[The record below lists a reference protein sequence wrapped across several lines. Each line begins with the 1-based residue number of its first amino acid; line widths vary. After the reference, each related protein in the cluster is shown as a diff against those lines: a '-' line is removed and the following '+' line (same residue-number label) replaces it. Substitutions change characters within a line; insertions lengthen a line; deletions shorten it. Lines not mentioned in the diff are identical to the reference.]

1 MKQHPSKQTQFPLSG
16 NARVKSVAIFLAISE
31 ATVWRKVKQPGFPQ
45 PTKLSERVTVFD
57 AAEIR
62 QWLSQRVAERSQT
75 VKA

>member
-1 MKQHPSKQTQFPLSG
+1 MTKHQVPQQQFPLSG
-16 NARVKSVAIFLAISE
+16 NARIKSVAAFLAISE

-62 QWLSQRVAERSQT
+62 QWMAQLVAERLG
-75 VKA
+75 ADHA